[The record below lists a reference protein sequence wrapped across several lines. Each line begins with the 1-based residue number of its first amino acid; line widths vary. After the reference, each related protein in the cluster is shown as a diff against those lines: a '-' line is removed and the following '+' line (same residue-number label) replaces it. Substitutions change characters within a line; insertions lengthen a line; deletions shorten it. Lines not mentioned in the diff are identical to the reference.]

1 MRVKSNTTTRAL
13 LGSVMVLLL
22 CTAMLVGT
30 TFAWFTDTVN
40 TVSTLQAGN
49 LNVTLQCGTSK
60 NDADG
65 TWNYTD
71 YDGTTGL
78 QFLTPDGNLPT
89 DENKVVWDAKH
100 LTNEVQPLK
109 LVNDGSLNLMC
120 KVMLTGVTPI
130 AAEQMTWKLEVDGTE
145 EPFGKEFPLPA
156 KTAEDTTPN
165 ELVLTLS
172 GKLTNG
178 DPLPEPVPTAQV
190 VVCVRQAEDD
200 EDAFGGDYD
209 KGSRYQA
216 RVDAALVGTVT
227 NESVEGSET
236 GEIAPFVLNNALK
249 METQGAVTA
258 TIPAVMNLTK
268 GTKVMLEVST
278 VGELATDSIDLEFDL
293 QGVYD
298 DTEASERT
306 TWQFNVANVA
316 DEDNTTAE
324 AELATLQLNV
334 GRDMKSVTVNGVQVV
349 DGTDSEFTNHH
360 YQYDVNTGVLT
371 LYLRADKTTSGLS
384 LNS

>member
-49 LNVTLQCGTSK
+49 LNVTLQYGTSK
-60 NDADG
+60 NDDG

-78 QFLTPDGNLPT
+78 QFLTPEGKLPT
-89 DENKVVWDAKH
+89 DESEVVWDAAH

-120 KVMLTGVTPI
+120 KVMLTGVTTA
-130 AAEQMTWKLEVDGTE
+130 AAEQMTWELKVGDNAAETT
-145 EPFGKEFPLPA
+145 PFGKEFKLPA
-156 KTAEDTTPN
+156 KAEGSTEN
-165 ELVLTLS
+165 ELILNLSATLT
-172 GKLTNG
+172 G

-190 VVCVRQAEDD
+190 VVCVRQAEGD
-200 EDAFGGDYD
+200 EDAFSDDYD
-209 KGSRYQA
+209 KESRYQA

-227 NESVEGSET
+227 NALVEGSEN
-236 GEIAPFVLNNALK
+236 EIAPFVLNNA
-249 METQGAVTA
+249 MDMATQQGAVTA
-258 TIPAVMNLTK
+258 TIPAVMGLSTGTRVTLGVITDSTK
-268 GTKVMLEVST
+268 
-278 VGELATDSIDLEFDL
+278 LATDSIDLQFDL

-298 DTEASERT
+298 DTNTETRT
-306 TWQFNVANVA
+306 TWKFNVADA
-316 DEDNTTAE
+316 GGTTE
-324 AELATLQLNV
+324 ETKLATLQLNV
-334 GRDMKSVTVNGVQVV
+334 GKDMKSVTVNGELLF
-349 DGTDSEFTNHH
+349 DGTDSESTMLR
-360 YQYDVNTGVLT
+360 YAYDETTGVLT
-371 LYLRADKTTSGLS
+371 LYLMNADPTSSGLTT
-384 LNS
+384 NP

>member
-49 LNVTLQCGTSK
+49 LNVTLQYGASK
-60 NDADG
+60 NDDG
-65 TWNYTD
+65 TWNYTG

-89 DENKVVWDAKH
+89 EENKVVWDAEH
-100 LTNEVQPLK
+100 PTNKVQPLK

-120 KVMLTGVTPI
+120 KVMLTGVK
-130 AAEQMTWKLEVDGTE
+130 AAVAEQMTWELKVGNTE
-145 EPFGKEFPLPA
+145 KSFGEEFPLPA
-156 KTAEDTTPN
+156 KTAEDTTAK
-165 ELVLTLS
+165 ELVLNLLATLS
-172 GKLTNG
+172 SGA
-178 DPLPEPVPTAQV
+178 PLSEPIPTPQV
-190 VVCVRQAEDD
+190 VVCVRQAEGD

-209 KGSRYQA
+209 KESRYQA

-227 NESVEGSET
+227 NTQVEGSEN
-236 GEIAPFVLNNALK
+236 EIAPFVLNNALE

-258 TIPAVMNLTK
+258 TIPASMELPAGTRVTLGVITDSTK
-268 GTKVMLEVST
+268 
-278 VGELATDSIDLEFDL
+278 LATDSIDLQFDL

-298 DTEASERT
+298 DTNESERT
-306 TWQFNVANVA
+306 TWKFNVAGA
-316 DEDNTTAE
+316 DDTTADT
-324 AELATLQLNV
+324 ELATLQLNV
-334 GRDMKSVTVNGVQVV
+334 GKDMKSVTVNGKLLF
-349 DGTDSEFTNHH
+349 DGTDSESTMLR
-360 YQYDVNTGVLT
+360 YEYDVNTGVLT
-371 LYLRADKTTSGLS
+371 LYLKADGPSSSLTT
-384 LNS
+384 NP

>member
-49 LNVTLQCGTSK
+49 LNVTLRYGTSK
-60 NDADG
+60 DADG

-78 QFLTPDGNLPT
+78 QFLTPEGKLPT
-89 DENKVVWDAKH
+89 DESEVVWDAAH

-120 KVMLTGVTPI
+120 KVMLTGVTTA
-130 AAEQMTWKLEVDGTE
+130 AAEQMTWELKVGNTE
-145 EPFGKEFPLPA
+145 KSFGEEFPLPA
-156 KTAEDTTPN
+156 KAEDYSADN
-165 ELVLTLS
+165 ELILNLSATLT
-172 GKLTNG
+172 G

-190 VVCVRQAEDD
+190 VVCVRQAEGD
-200 EDAFGGDYD
+200 EDAFGNDYD
-209 KGSRYQA
+209 KESRYPA

-227 NESVEGSET
+227 NTQVEGSEN
-236 GEIAPFVLNNALK
+236 EIAPFVLNNA
-249 METQGAVTA
+249 MDMATQQGAVTA
-258 TIPAVMNLTK
+258 TIPASMELPAGTRVTLGVITDSTK
-268 GTKVMLEVST
+268 
-278 VGELATDSIDLEFDL
+278 LATDSIDLQFDL

-298 DTEASERT
+298 DTNTETRT
-306 TWQFNVANVA
+306 TWKFNVADA
-316 DEDNTTAE
+316 GGTTE
-324 AELATLQLNV
+324 ETKLATLQLNV
-334 GRDMKSVTVNGVQVV
+334 GKDMKSVTVNGTQVV
-349 DGTDSEFTNHH
+349 DGTGSEFTNPH
-360 YQYDVNTGVLT
+360 YKYDVETGVLT
-371 LYLRADKTTSGLS
+371 LYLNADPTSSGLTT
-384 LNS
+384 NP

>member
-49 LNVTLQCGTSK
+49 LNVTLQYGASK
-60 NDADG
+60 NADG

-78 QFLTPDGNLPT
+78 QFLTPEGNLPT
-89 DENKVVWDAKH
+89 EENKVEWDAAH

-120 KVMLTGVTPI
+120 KVMLTGVTTA
-130 AAEQMTWKLEVDGTE
+130 AAEQMTWKLKVDNTE
-145 EPFGKEFPLPA
+145 KSFGAEFPLPA
-156 KTAEDTTPN
+156 KAENSPDN
-165 ELVLTLS
+165 ELVLNLS
-172 GKLTNG
+172 ATLTNG

-190 VVCVRQAEDD
+190 VVCVRQAEGD
-200 EDAFGGDYD
+200 EDAFGNDYD
-209 KGSRYQA
+209 KESRYPA

-227 NESVEGSET
+227 NALVEGSEN
-236 GEIAPFVLNNALK
+236 EIAPFVLNNA
-249 METQGAVTA
+249 MDMATQQGAVTA
-258 TIPAVMNLTK
+258 MIPASMGLPA
-268 GTKVMLEVST
+268 GTRVTLGVVTNTDK
-278 VGELATDSIDLEFDL
+278 LATDSIDLRFDL

-298 DTEASERT
+298 DTNESKRT
-306 TWQFNVANVA
+306 TWKFNVANA
-316 DEDNTTAE
+316 DDSTDTDK
-324 AELATLQLNV
+324 LATLQLNV
-334 GRDMKSVTVNGVQVV
+334 GKDMKSVTVNGTQVV
-349 DGTDSEFTNHH
+349 DGTGSEFTNPH

-371 LYLRADKTTSGLS
+371 LYLEADEPSSSLTT
-384 LNS
+384 NP

>member
-49 LNVTLQCGTSK
+49 LNVTLQYGASK
-60 NDADG
+60 NADG

-78 QFLTPDGNLPT
+78 QFLNPQGNLPT
-89 DENKVVWDAKH
+89 GEDDKVVWSDTR
-100 LTNEVQPLK
+100 LTNDVQPLK

-120 KVMLTGVTPI
+120 KVMLTGVKAA

-156 KTAEDTTPN
+156 KTAEDTTAK

-172 GKLTNG
+172 GTLKNG
-178 DPLPEPVPTAQV
+178 NPLSEPIPTPQV

-209 KGSRYQA
+209 KESRYQA

-227 NESVEGSET
+227 NGVVESSE
-236 GEIAPFVLNNALK
+236 EIAPFVLKNALE

-258 TIPAVMNLTK
+258 TIPAVMRLTT
-268 GTKVMLEVST
+268 GTKVTLDVITNSEK
-278 VGELATDSIDLEFDL
+278 LATDSIDLQFEL

-298 DTEASERT
+298 DTNTETRT
-306 TWQFNVANVA
+306 TWKFNVADA
-316 DEDNTTAE
+316 GDTTE
-324 AELATLQLNV
+324 ETKLATLQLNV
-334 GRDMKSVTVNGVQVV
+334 GKDMESVTVNGKLLF
-349 DGTDSEFTNHH
+349 DGTDSESTTLR
-360 YQYDVNTGVLT
+360 YAYDETTGVLT
-371 LYLRADKTTSGLS
+371 LYLNAVQTSSGLTT
-384 LNS
+384 NP

>member
-49 LNVTLQCGTSK
+49 LNVTLQYGASK
-60 NDADG
+60 NDDG

-78 QFLTPDGNLPT
+78 QFLTPAGKLPT
-89 DENKVVWDAKH
+89 DESEVVWDADH

-120 KVMLTGVTPI
+120 KVMLTGI
-130 AAEQMTWKLEVDGTE
+130 KAAAAEQMTWELKVGDNAETT
-145 EPFGKEFPLPA
+145 PFGKEFKLPA
-156 KTAEDTTPN
+156 KAEGSAEN
-165 ELVLTLS
+165 ELILNLSATLT
-172 GKLTNG
+172 G
-178 DPLPEPVPTAQV
+178 DPLPEPVPTPQV
-190 VVCVRQAEDD
+190 VVCVRQAEGD

-209 KGSRYQA
+209 KESRYQA

-227 NESVEGSET
+227 NALVEGSEN
-236 GEIAPFVLNNALK
+236 EIAPFVLNNA
-249 METQGAVTA
+249 MDMATQQGAVTA
-258 TIPAVMNLTK
+258 TIPASMGLPA
-268 GTKVMLEVST
+268 GTRVTLGVVTNTDK
-278 VGELATDSIDLEFDL
+278 LATDSIDLQFDL

-298 DTEASERT
+298 DTNTETRT
-306 TWQFNVANVA
+306 TWKFNVADA
-316 DEDNTTAE
+316 GGTTE
-324 AELATLQLNV
+324 ETKLATLQLNV
-334 GRDMKSVTVNGVQVV
+334 GKDMKSVTVNGTQVV
-349 DGTDSEFTNHH
+349 DGTGSEFTNPH
-360 YQYDVNTGVLT
+360 YKYDVETGVLT
-371 LYLRADKTTSGLS
+371 LYLNADPTSSGLTT
-384 LNS
+384 NP

>member
-49 LNVTLQCGTSK
+49 LNVTLQYGTSK

-89 DENKVVWDAKH
+89 EENKVVWDAEH
-100 LTNEVQPLK
+100 PTNKVQPLK

-120 KVMLTGVTPI
+120 KVMLTGI
-130 AAEQMTWKLEVDGTE
+130 KAAAAEQMTWKLEVDGTE
-145 EPFGKEFPLPA
+145 ESFGKEFPLPA
-156 KTAEDTTPN
+156 KTAEDTTAK
-165 ELVLTLS
+165 ELVLNLSATLS
-172 GKLTNG
+172 SGA
-178 DPLPEPVPTAQV
+178 PLSEPIPTPQV
-190 VVCVRQAEDD
+190 VVCVRQAEGD

-209 KGSRYQA
+209 QESRYPA

-227 NESVEGSET
+227 NALVEGSEN
-236 GEIAPFVLNNALK
+236 EIAPFVLNNALE

-258 TIPAVMNLTK
+258 TIPASMELPA
-268 GTKVMLEVST
+268 GTRVTLGVVTTTDK
-278 VGELATDSIDLEFDL
+278 LATDSISFGFEL

-298 DTEASERT
+298 NTNESERT
-306 TWQFNVANVA
+306 TWKFNVADA
-316 DEDNTTAE
+316 GDTTE
-324 AELATLQLNV
+324 ETKLATLQLNV
-334 GRDMKSVTVNGVQVV
+334 GKDMKSVTVNGKLLF
-349 DGTDSEFTNHH
+349 DGTDSESTTLRYAYDETN
-360 YQYDVNTGVLT
+360 GVLT
-371 LYLRADKTTSGLS
+371 LYLNADPTSSILTT
-384 LNS
+384 NP

>member
-49 LNVTLQCGTSK
+49 LNVTLRYGTSK
-60 NDADG
+60 DADG

-78 QFLTPDGNLPT
+78 QFLTPEGKLPT
-89 DENKVVWDAKH
+89 DESEVVWDAAH

-120 KVMLTGVTPI
+120 KVMLTGVTTA
-130 AAEQMTWKLEVDGTE
+130 AAEQMTWELKVGNTE
-145 EPFGKEFPLPA
+145 KSFGEEFPLPA
-156 KTAEDTTPN
+156 KAEDYSADN
-165 ELVLTLS
+165 ELILNLSATLT
-172 GKLTNG
+172 G

-190 VVCVRQAEDD
+190 VVCVRQAEGD
-200 EDAFGGDYD
+200 EDAFGNDYD
-209 KGSRYQA
+209 KESRYPA

-227 NESVEGSET
+227 NTQVEGSEN
-236 GEIAPFVLNNALK
+236 EIAPFVLNNA
-249 METQGAVTA
+249 MDMATQQGAVTA
-258 TIPAVMNLTK
+258 TIPASMELPAGTRVTLGVITDSTK
-268 GTKVMLEVST
+268 
-278 VGELATDSIDLEFDL
+278 LATDSIDLQFDL

-298 DTEASERT
+298 DTNTETRT
-306 TWQFNVANVA
+306 TWKFNVADA
-316 DEDNTTAE
+316 GGTTE
-324 AELATLQLNV
+324 ETKLATLQLNV
-334 GRDMKSVTVNGVQVV
+334 GKDMKSVTVNGTQVV
-349 DGTDSEFTNHH
+349 DGTGSEFTNPH
-360 YQYDVNTGVLT
+360 YKYNVETGVLT
-371 LYLRADKTTSGLS
+371 LYLNADPTSSGLTT
-384 LNS
+384 NP